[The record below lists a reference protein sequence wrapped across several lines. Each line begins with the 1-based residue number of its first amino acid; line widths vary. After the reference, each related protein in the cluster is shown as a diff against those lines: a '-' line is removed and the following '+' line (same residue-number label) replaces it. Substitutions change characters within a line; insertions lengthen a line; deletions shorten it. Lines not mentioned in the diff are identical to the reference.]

1 MGTQKYLDYAREIV
15 EMLKR
20 SSQRLIYSYNKV
32 SEFLT
37 LKKEFSEEELEI
49 IESMC
54 SRFARTNDL
63 LLQKAFRFIDIY
75 ESKGYDISV
84 PQRITN
90 AYKRKLIDDEKE
102 FKYIRE
108 LRNEVAHNYATD
120 YFYEL
125 FSEIH
130 KYSPSL
136 LKIVDRTINYIE
148 TKILAITQATKTS

>member
-1 MGTQKYLDYAREIV
+1 MGTQKYLDYARDV
-15 EMLKR
+15 VDMLRR
-20 SSQRLIYSYNKV
+20 STQRLIYSYNKV
-32 SEFLT
+32 SKFFT
-37 LKKEFSEEELEI
+37 LKNEYSEEELEV

-75 ESKGYDISV
+75 ESKGYDFSV
-84 PQRITN
+84 PQRISN
-90 AYKRKLIDDEKE
+90 AYKRNIIDDEKE

-125 FSEIH
+125 FSEII
-130 KYSPSL
+130 KYTPTL
-136 LKIVDRTINYIE
+136 LDIVERTINYIE
-148 TKILAITQATKTS
+148 TKILAQN